1 MIFSCFLNNVKGLA
15 LSDIRSANVHR
26 RLQRSLCPLQS
37 ELSASRPLHHS
48 FSYIRA
54 VMLSDILAS
63 RVAQAY
69 ASNEYPVLLN
79 QFEVWKN
86 TRPLAGLRI
95 LDATPVFE
103 NTLAKHAVLLAAG
116 AELTVGIDD
125 VMPRNNEVVR
135 YLRSVGIPVV
145 EPKEVKTSRAFD
157 LVLDCAAAFAKLK
170 PRIGFVELT
179 RSGVSKYADKSC
191 PVYVADSGRIKRI
204 ETCLGTG
211 ESYFRAMAQL
221 GYSQWQGKSIV
232 IFGSG
237 KVGSGLITYA
247 HRYGCRI
254 TVVTRP
260 GDITDRIRVLCDAVI
275 DASDGIAIAEAVSQ
289 ANAVVTATGV
299 PSAATAA
306 CPADVF
312 IRSKA
317 LLANMG
323 VEDEFGAGVPAG
335 RVLEAKRPLNFIL
348 KDPTLMKYIDATMAL
363 HNEGAVVL
371 ASKKMPAGLI
381 EPDASTE
388 ERLLS
393 ICREKGTISDEL
405 NYI

>member
-1 MIFSCFLNNVKGLA
+1 MQQLNVAAEALPSGGGLLPVRHDDPA
-15 LSDIRSANVHR
+15 LHALVLAVEDLHGEVPQLTFRR
-26 RLQRSLCPLQS
+26 RLGRGKTD
-37 ELSASRPLHHS
+37 R
-48 FSYIRA
+48 RA
-54 VMLSDILAS
+54 VAGPEAVQLVAAHRAAQL
-63 RVAQAY
+63 VAQCVQQGGELGKAGKGKGRH
-69 ASNEYPVLLN
+69 ASAQRDRHTGE
-79 QFEVWKN
+79 
-86 TRPLAGLRI
+86 
-95 LDATPVFE
+95 
-103 NTLAKHAVLLAAG
+103 AVLLAAG
-116 AELTVGIDD
+116 AQLTVGIDD

-157 LVLDCAAAFAKLK
+157 LVLDCAAAFAELK

-247 HRYGCRI
+247 HRYGSRI

-363 HNEGAVVL
+363 HN
-371 ASKKMPAGLI
+371 
-381 EPDASTE
+381 
-388 ERLLS
+388 
-393 ICREKGTISDEL
+393 
-405 NYI
+405 

>member
-1 MIFSCFLNNVKGLA
+1 
-15 LSDIRSANVHR
+15 
-26 RLQRSLCPLQS
+26 
-37 ELSASRPLHHS
+37 
-48 FSYIRA
+48 
-54 VMLSDILAS
+54 MLSDILAS

-79 QFEVWKN
+79 QYEVWAN
-86 TRPLAGLRI
+86 TRPLAGLRV

-103 NTLAKHAVLLAAG
+103 NTLAKHAALLAAG

-125 VMPRNNEVVR
+125 VMPRNHDVVR
-135 YLRSVGIPVV
+135 YLRSVGIHVV
-145 EPKEVKTSRAFD
+145 EPGAVKQSNAFD
-157 LVLDCAAAFAKLK
+157 LVLDCAAAFAELN

-179 RSGVSKYADKSC
+179 RSGVSKYDGKTC

-221 GYSQWQGKSIV
+221 GYSKWQGKSVV

-247 HRYGCRI
+247 HRYGSRI

-260 GDITDRIRVLCDAVI
+260 GEITDRIRALCDVVI

-299 PSAATAA
+299 PGAATAA

-363 HNEGAVVL
+363 HNEGAVIL
-371 ASKKMPAGLI
+371 ASKKMPAGLL
-381 EPDASTE
+381 EPDAATE
-388 ERLLS
+388 ERLVS
-393 ICREKGTISDEL
+393 ICREKGIISDEL